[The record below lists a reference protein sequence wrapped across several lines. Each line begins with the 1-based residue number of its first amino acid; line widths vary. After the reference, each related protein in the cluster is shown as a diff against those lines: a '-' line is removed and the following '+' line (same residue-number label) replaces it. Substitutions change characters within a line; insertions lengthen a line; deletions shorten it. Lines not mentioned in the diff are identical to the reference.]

1 MPTIGDLFRLAQK
14 RAPTSFEA
22 GELFRFATGVGPL
35 DDWSGPATSQ
45 MQADLERCLELREG
59 GYPIQ
64 YIVGGWEFYGLPLT
78 LGPGVLIP
86 RQDTETLIDLALEY
100 LKRAALPTPE
110 VVDLGSGS
118 GCIAMAIKAEYPAAA
133 VTAVEISEEATTF
146 LERNISDIGLDV
158 TAVLGDMREYTH
170 PRKIDL
176 LLSNP
181 PYIPFAELPGL
192 QREVLHEPTLA
203 LDGGKDGLDFYRAIA
218 VRYKPQLAP
227 GGTVLLEI
235 GAGQRDDVCD
245 ILAGAGFAEITSHN
259 DLNGLP
265 RVIRARG

>member
-1 MPTIGDLFRLAQK
+1 MSTIGNLFRLAQK

-35 DDWSGPATSQ
+35 DDWSSPATEQ
-45 MQADLERCLELREG
+45 MQAELERCLDLRAS

-86 RQDTETLIDLALEY
+86 RQDTETLVDLALEH
-100 LKRAALPTPE
+100 LKQSALPTPQ

-118 GCIAMAIKAEYPAAA
+118 GCVAMAVKAEYPSAQ
-133 VTAVEISEEATTF
+133 VTAVEVSPKAAVF
-146 LERNISDIGLDV
+146 LGRNIADNGLDI
-158 TAVLGDMREYTH
+158 TPVLGDMREYTH
-170 PRKIDL
+170 TRPIDL

-181 PYIPFAELPGL
+181 PYIPVDELPSL
-192 QREVLHEPTLA
+192 QREVRHEPTLA
-203 LDGGKDGLDFYRAIA
+203 LDGGKDGLEFYRAIA
-218 VRYKPQLAP
+218 GQYRSQLAP

-235 GAGQRDDVCD
+235 GAGQRESVCS
-245 ILAGAGFAEITSHN
+245 ILAAAGFREVSHHN

-265 RVIRARG
+265 RVVSARG

>member
-1 MPTIGDLFRLAQK
+1 MPKIGDLFRQAQR

-35 DDWSGPATSQ
+35 DDWSSPATPH
-45 MQADLERCLELREG
+45 MQAELERCLELRAS

-64 YIVGGWEFYGLPLT
+64 YIVGGWEFYSLPLA

-86 RQDTETLIDLALEY
+86 RQDTEVLVDVAIDTLKQAN
-100 LKRAALPTPE
+100 LPAPE

-118 GCIAMAIKAEYPAAA
+118 GCIAIAVKANYPNAC
-133 VTAVEISEEATTF
+133 VTAVEVSADAAAF
-146 LERNISDIGLDV
+146 LESNITASGLEA

-170 PRKIDL
+170 PKPIDL

-181 PYIPFAELPGL
+181 PYIPGGELTGL
-192 QREVLHEPTLA
+192 QREVLHEPALA
-203 LDGGKDGLDFYRAIA
+203 LDGGEDGLNFYREIA
-218 VRYKPQLAP
+218 ARYKAQLAP
-227 GGTVLLEI
+227 GGRVLLEI
-235 GAGQRDDVCD
+235 GAGQQDEVSD
-245 ILAGAGFAEITSHN
+245 ILAAHGFGEIKVHH

-265 RVIRARG
+265 RVVSARA